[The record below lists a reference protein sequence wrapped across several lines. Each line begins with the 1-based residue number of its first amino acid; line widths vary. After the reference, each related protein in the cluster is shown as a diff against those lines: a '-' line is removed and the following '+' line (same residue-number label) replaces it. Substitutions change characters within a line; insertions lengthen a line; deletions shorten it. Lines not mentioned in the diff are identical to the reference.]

1 MYIIIRFLP
10 YQLIIKKMKIYINKI
25 NRTFIISQGED
36 WLEAENVCDSFS
48 GLFADKA
55 GFVPTTK
62 TTTESIN

>member
-1 MYIIIRFLP
+1 
-10 YQLIIKKMKIYINKI
+10 MKIYINKI